1 MPRVSRLPSPKVL
14 SQPWPLVRRA
24 LVKHCGVMS
33 ASRRIRTSDD
43 DPQTRHCFADGNH
56 VECCVPSDKSD
67 YENDNRNGL
76 AEGISRHNSLPLRTY
91 NGRWCTC
98 VSGNVCRQQF
108 NTEAK
113 WTVVWVDRALFIAVR
128 GHPRVVGSP
137 LADSHRAQNER
148 PRYWPTNAFIRASIH
163 VQRPFSA
170 RRKRPR
176 TGGVSRRNHAPCGR
190 LSFHCVQASTQTSSE
205 DPPIRM
211 PTCSASHRAANP
223 WPTHASTATA
233 NVKPTVVKATKGRPS
248 ERPVLRFFP
257 NKRYWSSFPSRM

>member
-14 SQPWPLVRRA
+14 SQSWPLVRRA

-33 ASRRIRTSDD
+33 ASRRIRSSDD

-128 GHPRVVGSP
+128 GHHRVVGFPTGRLPPSTERKATLLAYERLHPSFHARAKAFLRTKTATINRRRIPTKPRILRTAKLPLCTSIDPDLKRGPAHPHADLQCLSP
-137 LADSHRAQNER
+137 SGKPMAY
-148 PRYWPTNAFIRASIH
+148 PRKHSYRECQTYRRKGHAGSTVRASCAAF
-163 VQRPFSA
+163 FS
-170 RRKRPR
+170 
-176 TGGVSRRNHAPCGR
+176 
-190 LSFHCVQASTQTSSE
+190 
-205 DPPIRM
+205 
-211 PTCSASHRAANP
+211 
-223 WPTHASTATA
+223 
-233 NVKPTVVKATKGRPS
+233 
-248 ERPVLRFFP
+248 
-257 NKRYWSSFPSRM
+257 